1 MASEKLVSTECVFNG
16 RAVNL
21 RVDTVETAEGR
32 LTTREIVEH
41 PNCVAV
47 VPVDAQGNVLLVK
60 QYRHAPGKELLE
72 IPAGGI
78 DPGEDPEAAVRR
90 EMGEETGFSPMSVKR
105 LGGFYSSPGFCTEYL
120 HLFLATDLVPNRL
133 QAEDT
138 ESIQV
143 IKVRPEELEGLI
155 KSEAVC
161 DSKSIAGI
169 YTYLRSRNA

>member
-1 MASEKLVSTECVFNG
+1 MAAEKVVSTEFVFKG

-21 RVDTVETAEGR
+21 RVDTVETPEGR

-41 PNCVAV
+41 ADCVAV
-47 VPVDAQGNVLLVK
+47 VPVDARGNVLLVR

-78 DPGEDPEAAVRR
+78 DPGETPEEAVSR
-90 EMGEETGFSPMSVKR
+90 EMGEETGFSPKTIKR

-120 HLFLATDLVPNRL
+120 HLFLATDLEPHRL
-133 QAEDT
+133 HAEDT
-138 ESIQV
+138 EGIQLV
-143 IKVRPEELEGLI
+143 PVNPHELEGLI
-155 KSEAVC
+155 TSEAVC

-169 YTYLRSRNA
+169 YTYLRTTNI